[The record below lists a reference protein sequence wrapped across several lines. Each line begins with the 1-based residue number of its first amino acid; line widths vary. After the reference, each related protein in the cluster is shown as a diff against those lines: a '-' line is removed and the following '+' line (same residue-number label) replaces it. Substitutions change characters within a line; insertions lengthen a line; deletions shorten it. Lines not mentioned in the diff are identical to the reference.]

1 MILQRYTLRS
11 LFSPFFLGFS
21 FVTLLL
27 LTEFLLD
34 YLGLILEKG
43 VPIVSVLQLFLLGLG
58 WMTALSIPCGVLV
71 GTLMTFGRM
80 SQDNEIVAIRSS
92 GVSVGTLLVP
102 AFAWGAFWTVFL
114 LLFNNFVL
122 PWSNVHFS
130 QLMLEI
136 TRKKPTTELDEGVFI
151 TTFPG
156 HSILFDQLN
165 ARTGEIRG
173 IKILEYDAGPRL
185 TTTVADAGRIY
196 YDAASD
202 RLVLELEHGSVYAL
216 PDQRDASSFRQTQYE
231 THRVAIGGNSEE
243 FSLRRRQKRGQRE
256 MSAGQLLAETRRFQ
270 GDRERIRREEDERL
284 RALGYSGFD
293 ELGAFMEPPPPWY
306 RRLVAPFVPISV
318 HQPPTGGRRF
328 VGPPDPR
335 VLEAYELAKSQIES
349 ADKQT
354 SQLRVEY
361 HKKFSLSVAC
371 LVFVLLGGPLGIL
384 VRRGGLRAGVW
395 SISFFI
401 FYYLCL
407 IGGEQLA
414 DRRLLRPWLSMW
426 LANIVL
432 GGVGIGLLLRV
443 LGAHVPSRFRPGGRR
458 HAAA

>member
-1 MILQRYTLRS
+1 M
-11 LFSPFFLGFS
+11 FSPFFLGFS

-43 VPIVSVLQLFLLGLG
+43 VPVFTVFQLFLLGLG

-80 SQDNEIVAIRSS
+80 SQDNEILAIRSS

-102 AFAWGAFWTVFL
+102 AFAWGLLWTIFL

-122 PWSNVHFS
+122 PWSNVKFAD
-130 QLMLEI
+130 LMLEI
-136 TRKKPTTELDEGVFI
+136 TRRKPTTELDEGVFI
-151 TTFPG
+151 NTFPG
-156 HSILFDQLN
+156 HSILFDQLD
-165 ARTGEIRG
+165 AKTGEIRG
-173 IKILEYDAGPRL
+173 VKILEFGLGSRM
-185 TTTVADAGRIY
+185 TTTVADEGRIF
-196 YDAASD
+196 YDADLD
-202 RLVLELEHGSVYAL
+202 RLVLELRNGAVYAL
-216 PDQRDASSFRQTQYE
+216 PDQRDASAFRRTEYE
-231 THRVAIGGNSEE
+231 THRVSIGGSSDE

-256 MSAGQLLAETRRFQ
+256 MSARQLLAEVRRFEA
-270 GDRERIRREEDERL
+270 DRERVRAAEDERL
-284 RALGYSGFD
+284 QVLGYSGFD
-293 ELGAFMEPPPPWY
+293 ELGAFVDGPPRWTQ
-306 RRLVAPFVPISV
+306 RLIDPFVPTSV
-318 HQPPTGGRRF
+318 HGPPPETRRF

-335 VLEAYELAKSQIES
+335 VFEAYELAKTQIAT
-349 ADKQT
+349 ADKQIG
-354 SQLRVEY
+354 QLRVEY

-414 DRRLLRPWLSMW
+414 DRRLLRPWIAMW

-432 GGVGIGLLLRV
+432 GGVGVGLLFRV
-443 LGAHVPSRFRPGGRR
+443 LAVRSGGLARR
-458 HAAA
+458 RSLREAS